1 MDKEYIEIRLDNETI
16 LILLTDSKYVKAMH
30 PQDALLYVSLLS
42 NYNLNWRL
50 PTTNEWHAI
59 YHRFH
64 KKPSLQLAIVKNID
78 KPPSVKYDY
87 DGKMKEGTVIPVSTI
102 YKPTT
107 FKRILTWL
115 KNTTVANIVRKS

>member
-1 MDKEYIEIRLDNETI
+1 MDKEYIEIRLDNETV

-42 NYNLNWRL
+42 NYNFNWRL
-50 PTTNEWHAI
+50 PTTEELHRI
-59 YHRFH
+59 SFRFH
-64 KKPSLQLAIVKNID
+64 DKPSLLLTIVKNLD
-78 KPPSVKYDY
+78 NPPRVYFD
-87 DGKMKEGTVIPVSTI
+87 DEINEGFVIPVTTI

-115 KNTTVANIVRKS
+115 KNTTVANIVIKS

>member
-50 PTTNEWHAI
+50 PTTNEWNAI

-64 KKPSLQLAIVKNID
+64 KNPSLYLAIVKNID

-87 DGKMKEGTVIPVSTI
+87 DGKMKEGTVIPVTTI

-107 FKRILTWL
+107 FKRILLWL